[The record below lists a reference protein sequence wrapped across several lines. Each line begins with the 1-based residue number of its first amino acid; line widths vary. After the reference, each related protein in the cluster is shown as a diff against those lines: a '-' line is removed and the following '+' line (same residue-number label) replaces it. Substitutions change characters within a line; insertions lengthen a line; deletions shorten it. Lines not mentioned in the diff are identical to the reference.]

1 MLVAWQAPVISPDHL
16 SLLVFGEA
24 EQKNLSKSWE
34 GASKVTQVTAL
45 LSLLEK
51 EHHFAFFPI
60 HWHVWWTR
68 LVLYIHF

>member
-51 EHHFAFFPI
+51 EHHFAFFLYTGMSGG
-60 HWHVWWTR
+60 HV
-68 LVLYIHF
+68 